1 MVAAFPP
8 GAKDVL
14 VSIVGKMFLLL
25 SYNFLGLFVLP
36 GSSGHYCSDILL
48 SFAIYIAEVI

>member
-8 GAKDVL
+8 GAQDVF

-25 SYNFLGLFVLP
+25 SHNFSWFVCFARIFWSLLF
-36 GSSGHYCSDILL
+36 
-48 SFAIYIAEVI
+48 